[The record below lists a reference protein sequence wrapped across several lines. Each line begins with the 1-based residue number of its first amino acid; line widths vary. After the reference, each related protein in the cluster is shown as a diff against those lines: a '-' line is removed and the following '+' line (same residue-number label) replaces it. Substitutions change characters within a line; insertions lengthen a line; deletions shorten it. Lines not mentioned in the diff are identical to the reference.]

1 MSQWLLLLI
10 SFVYLL
16 LLFLIAYWGER
27 RAKKGRSIVNNPWV
41 YALSLTVYCTA
52 WTYFGSVGR
61 ALESGIDFLTIYIG
75 PTLGMPIWWLITRKI
90 ILICRSLNITTIA
103 DFISSRYGKSSQLG
117 VLVALVSIIGI
128 IPYISLQLRA
138 ISDSFLVLTQHQSGD
153 VLNLTSTGSIFQ
165 DTAFIVMIILIIFTI
180 LFGARNIQATERH
193 EGLVSA
199 IAFESLIKLF
209 AFLFLGIFVVY
220 FYYDGFG
227 EIIKQISD
235 KSSLEHVYTLEE
247 DAGYLQWFSMCIL
260 SMCAF
265 MFLPRQFQV
274 AVVENVDTQHLKRA
288 VWIFPLYLFLINLFV
303 MPIALAGEILLDNQL
318 NADTYVLAIP
328 MYLEQDF
335 LAILVYLGGFSAA
348 SSMIVVS
355 TTALT
360 VMMSNNLIMP
370 LLVSIPVL
378 KEKYTNRIGGI
389 LLFIRRFCVVIVLHL
404 AYIFAE
410 FVVGE
415 IPLVSIGLISFVAIT
430 QFAPAMIGGIYWR
443 RGNHLGAKAGI
454 ILGVLVWFY
463 TLIFPLL
470 TSVGMVS
477 EQVIQQGPW
486 GLHWL
491 RPHTLFGLEGFGSI
505 TNGFFWS
512 IFLNLTAYI
521 GLSFAYNQNNK
532 EANQAETFINIHKYI
547 DDEGVFYWRAEA
559 QIKELKYILD
569 NFLGEEVVNQAL
581 KEYTQKYG
589 DQWQNTENADANFI
603 AFCEKLLAGTIGVVA
618 ARIMLANAVRQNH
631 EIRISEVLRILKE
644 SQELIALN
652 KELKEKSEALE
663 QATEELRQVNE
674 NLVEMDQRKNEFIS
688 TVTHELRTPIT
699 SIRAFSEILYDNDD
713 ISLGEKKYFL
723 NTIIKETHR
732 TERLINQVLE
742 LERFESGKETLNLGP
757 IKINEIIR
765 ESLSTFKQII
775 KEKSIKLAL
784 NLNDD
789 IPVISGDKDR
799 LMQVIINLISNAIKF
814 CKKNN
819 GEIKIYSELQ
829 KNQIMFY
836 VFDNGRGISKELYEL
851 IFEKFFQAKD
861 QNIRKPKGSGLGLA
875 ITKKILESHGGDI
888 FIESE
893 EGNYTKMIVKLPL
906 Q

>member
-1 MSQWLLLLI
+1 MSKWLLLLI

-27 RAKKGRSIVNNPWV
+27 RANKGRSIVNNPWV
-41 YALSLTVYCTA
+41 YAFSLTVYCTA

-75 PTLGMPIWWLITRKI
+75 PTLGMPLWWLIMRKI
-90 ILICRSLNITTIA
+90 ILICRSLHITSIA

-117 VLVALVSIIGI
+117 ALVALVSIFGV

-138 ISDSFLVLTQHQSGD
+138 VSDSFLLLTQNQADSMETVGR
-153 VLNLTSTGSIFQ
+153 IFQ
-165 DTAFIVMIILIIFTI
+165 DTAFLVMIILIIFTI

-209 AFLFLGIFVVY
+209 AFLFLGVFVVY
-220 FYYDGFG
+220 FYYDGF
-227 EIIKQISD
+227 EEVIQQINH
-235 KSSLEHVYTLEE
+235 KSSLEHVYTLDENG
-247 DAGYLQWFSMCIL
+247 GYLQWFSMCIL
-260 SMCAF
+260 SMFAF

-288 VWIFPLYLFLINLFV
+288 VWIFPLYLFLINIFV
-303 MPIALAGEILLDNQL
+303 MPIALVGTILLDSQV
-318 NADTYVLAIP
+318 NADTYVLAVP
-328 MYLEQDF
+328 MHLKQDF
-335 LAILVYLGGFSAA
+335 IAILVYLGGFSAA

-370 LLVSIPVL
+370 LLVSIPII
-378 KEKYTNRIGGI
+378 KKRYTNRLGAI
-389 LLFIRRFCVVIVLHL
+389 LLFIRRFCIIIILHL

-410 FVVGE
+410 FVVDE
-415 IPLVSIGLISFVAIT
+415 SPLVSIGLISFVAIT
-430 QFAPAMIGGIYWR
+430 QFAPAMLGGIYWR
-443 RGNHLGAKAGI
+443 KGNRLGAMFGI
-454 ILGVLVWFY
+454 TLGIGVWFY
-463 TLIFPLL
+463 TLVLPLF
-470 TSVGMVS
+470 SSIGIVS
-477 EQVIQQGPW
+477 ELWVQEGPW
-486 GLHWL
+486 RIFWL
-491 RPHTLFGLEGFGSI
+491 KPQALFGLEGFDSI
-505 TNGFFWS
+505 THGFFWS
-512 IFLNLTAYI
+512 IFFNLATYV
-521 GLSFAYNQNNK
+521 GLSFLYHQNNK
-532 EANQAETFINIHKYI
+532 EANQAEIFINIQKYVN
-547 DDEGVFYWRAEA
+547 DEGVFYWRAEA
-559 QIKELKYILD
+559 QIQELKYILD
-569 NFLGEEVVNQAL
+569 DFLGEEVVDRAL
-581 KEYTQKYG
+581 AEYTQKHG
-589 DQWQNTENADANFI
+589 NQWQHSEEADANFI

-618 ARIMLANAVRQNH
+618 ARIMMATAVRQVD
-631 EIRISEVLRILKE
+631 EIRIDEVLRILKE

-652 KELKEKSEALE
+652 RALKEKSEALE

-713 ISLGEKKYFL
+713 IGLGEKKYFL

-742 LERFESGKETLNLGP
+742 LERFESGKQTLNMGEV
-757 IKINEIIR
+757 KMNEIIR
-765 ESLSTFKQII
+765 ESLNTFKQII
-775 KEKSIKLAL
+775 KEKRIKLML
-784 NLNDD
+784 DLDEN
-789 IPVISGDKDR
+789 IPVINGDKDR
-799 LMQVIINLISNAIKF
+799 LMQVVINLLSNAIKF
-814 CKKNN
+814 CKKED
-819 GEIKIYSELQ
+819 GKIEVCSELQ
-829 KNQIMFY
+829 ANQIVFY
-836 VFDNGRGISKELYEL
+836 VFDNGKGISMDLHQL

-875 ITKKILESHGGDI
+875 ITKKILESHSGDI
-888 FIESE
+888 FIDSQ
-893 EGNYTKMIVKLPL
+893 EGNYTKMIVKLPI